1 MSTAVDQV
9 QGCYQ
14 EQEVLGADAQ
24 GYYGPGN
31 CQQDAFEYR
40 EEDGEDYRARASS
53 LLNNS
58 FDPISQ
64 QMGPAG
70 YAQPSESLDLSVSS
84 PQLKRPNRNATP
96 NFRSASESNI
106 DTGFGDDVGGDGID
120 HQFVLEEGRGGDDH
134 SQYFLSNAQGCDL
147 LEGDIA
153 NIGPPVDPETRQ
165 HDEGAHARYLGTFDD
180 ETAEEGRSANYLSEY
195 DGVQLGGTTDVAYES
210 DEYGCERDDF
220 ICSEG
225 VYQY

>member
-1 MSTAVDQV
+1 
-9 QGCYQ
+9 
-14 EQEVLGADAQ
+14 
-24 GYYGPGN
+24 
-31 CQQDAFEYR
+31 
-40 EEDGEDYRARASS
+40 
-53 LLNNS
+53 
-58 FDPISQ
+58 
-64 QMGPAG
+64 MGPAG

-153 NIGPPVDPETRQ
+153 NIGPPVDPETSQ
-165 HDEGAHARYLGTFDD
+165 HDEGAYDHLGTFDD
-180 ETAEEGRSANYLSEY
+180 KAAEEGVSANHFSDY
-195 DGVQLGGTTDVAYES
+195 DDVQVGGATDIAYEN
-210 DEYGCERDDF
+210 DEFGCERDDF

-225 VYQY
+225 VHQY

>member
-1 MSTAVDQV
+1 MLD
-9 QGCYQ
+9 
-14 EQEVLGADAQ
+14 
-24 GYYGPGN
+24 
-31 CQQDAFEYR
+31 
-40 EEDGEDYRARASS
+40 
-53 LLNNS
+53 NS

-64 QMGPAG
+64 QMGSVG

-120 HQFVLEEGRGGDDH
+120 RQFVLEEGSSGVGH
-134 SQYFLSNAQGCDL
+134 NQYLLPNAQGCDL
-147 LEGDIA
+147 LEGDIT
-153 NIGPPVDPETRQ
+153 NIDPSVDTETSLP
-165 HDEGAHARYLGTFDD
+165 DEGAYDHLGTFDD
-180 ETAEEGRSANYLSEY
+180 EAAEEGASANHFSDY
-195 DGVQLGGTTDVAYES
+195 DDFQLGGATDIAYEN

-225 VYQY
+225 VHQY